1 MPSSPG
7 NNDQSANRIAGA
19 WNKLTC
25 SRSLHC
31 VLELCSL
38 AIIVCACVVGTVSSA
53 VAQEERPQI
62 PVGERRTTKKKDT
75 GPRALAL
82 LRLSEDGK
90 ASLEPIAILIDGK
103 FWDASAYKA
112 DPVPMALERGTVYE
126 AERSGASLGL
136 FTINSALH
144 SNGAS
149 KQPPWIATGAW
160 HPTGTEPA
168 QPAIVAVS
176 TPVGIGTDDAPPRL
190 THDVSKNNPPA
201 ATPPATTSAPASASD
216 SKPSDRPNSDEPP
229 RLSKPAS
236 TSSSDASADSSKS
249 GKAADSSPPKDNSKP
264 SIKEEKSIIPASD
277 SGTDE
282 AGRPRLRRGR
292 PAESFADVDEIV
304 PGYSKPGALSSS
316 KPANGAK
323 VAEPAAAQADVK
335 LIPAI
340 SDAHGPNP
348 HSYVYEWL
356 KGEDSDRGK
365 QMMDLAKQQVQA
377 YVTAQARARITP
389 KPAHASAARTSP
401 TPKAKEPIFENVQMI
416 AYDLWNSNQPI
427 IILSA
432 TAHMPASSMSSD
444 AASDLQYS
452 VLLVAYPDIYN
463 NLHKLY
469 TGVTD
474 KYHLDITPKLDFIDA
489 VDADG
494 DGTGELLFRET
505 SDAGSGWVIYRST
518 ADKLYKRFDSLNPE

>member
-1 MPSSPG
+1 M
-7 NNDQSANRIAGA
+7 NWVVRA
-19 WNKLTC
+19 WNQLAC
-25 SRSLHC
+25 FRSLHC
-31 VLELCSL
+31 IFGLCSL
-38 AIIVCACVVGTVSSA
+38 TMIVCACTVATISTA

-62 PVGERRTTKKKDT
+62 PVGQRRTTKKKDT

-82 LRLSEDGK
+82 LRLSENGK
-90 ASLEPIAILIDGK
+90 ASIEPIAILIDGK

-112 DPVPMALERGTVYE
+112 DPVPMALEPGTVYE

-136 FTINSALH
+136 FTISSALH
-144 SNGAS
+144 SNSAS
-149 KQPPWIATGAW
+149 NQPPWIATGAW

-168 QPAIVAVS
+168 QPAITAAI
-176 TPVGIGTDDAPPRL
+176 TPVGIGADNDAPPRL

-201 ATPPATTSAPASASD
+201 ATTPAAGPAPASAPAS
-216 SKPSDRPNSDEPP
+216 KPSDSSNSDEPP

-236 TSSSDASADSSKS
+236 SPSSDASADSSKT
-249 GKAADSSPPKDNSKP
+249 GSSNNSPTPQDKRK
-264 SIKEEKSIIPASD
+264 SSVKEDKSSIPASD

-292 PAESFADVDEIV
+292 PAESFADIDEIV
-304 PGYSKPGALSSS
+304 PGYSKPGASSSS
-316 KPANGAK
+316 KPANGGK
-323 VAEPAAAQADVK
+323 VAETTAVQDDVK

-356 KGEDSDRGK
+356 KGEDGDRRK
-365 QMMDLAKQQVQA
+365 QMMDAARQQLQA
-377 YVTAQARARITP
+377 YVAAQAKARIE
-389 KPAHASAARTSP
+389 
-401 TPKAKEPIFENVQMI
+401 PKAAHLAAAKHSGPGKAREPIFENVQMI

-432 TAHMPASSMSSD
+432 SARMPASSE

-452 VLLVAYPDIYN
+452 IMLVAYPDIYN

-474 KYHLDITPKLDFIDA
+474 KYHLDITPRLDLIDA

-494 DGTGELLFRET
+494 DGTGELLFREI
-505 SDAGSGWVIYRST
+505 SDAGSGWVIYRPT
-518 ADKLYKRFDSLNPE
+518 ADKLYKMYDSFSPE